1 MAMPQYEGRT
11 VPRRRRVVIADDESI
26 IRLDLGEM
34 LASLGYE
41 VVGEASDGAVA
52 VDLAQKL
59 RPDVVIMDIKMPGV
73 DGIAAA
79 RELTRARI
87 APVLLLTAYSEGQ
100 LVERA
105 KEAGVVAY
113 LVKPFREAE
122 LLPAI
127 EIALSR
133 FAEYQTLEKEL
144 GSLKDA
150 LETRKVVEQA
160 KGILMESQGLKE
172 SEAFH
177 RIRKASMDTR
187 KSMREIAEAII
198 LAHRLEQPT

>member
-1 MAMPQYEGRT
+1 MAMPQYEGRSM
-11 VPRRRRVVIADDESI
+11 PRKRRVVIADDESI

-52 VDLAQKL
+52 VELAQKL

-79 RELTRARI
+79 REPTRSRI

-133 FAEYQTLEKEL
+133 FVEYQTLEKEL
-144 GSLKDA
+144 GSLKEA

>member
-1 MAMPQYEGRT
+1 MAAPPTEAR
-11 VPRRRRVVIADDESI
+11 PRKRRVVIADDESI

-34 LASLGYE
+34 LTNLGYE
-41 VVGEASDGAVA
+41 VVGEGGDGAVA
-52 VDLAQKL
+52 VELAQKL
-59 RPDVVIMDIKMPGV
+59 RPDLVIMDIKMPDM

-87 APVLLLTAYSEGQ
+87 APVLLLTAYSEQQ

-133 FAEYQTLEKEL
+133 FAEFQVLEKEVN
-144 GSLKDA
+144 SLKEA
-150 LETRKVVEQA
+150 LETRKLVEQA
-160 KGILMESQGLKE
+160 KGVLMETQGLRE
-172 SEAFH
+172 AEAFH

-187 KSMREIAEAII
+187 KSMREIAEAI
-198 LAHRLEQPT
+198 LLTHQLEQST

>member
-1 MAMPQYEGRT
+1 MTAPQTEGRA
-11 VPRRRRVVIADDESI
+11 RKRRVVIADDESI

-34 LASLGYE
+34 LTNLGYE
-41 VVGEASDGAVA
+41 VVGEGGDGAVA
-52 VDLAQKL
+52 VELAQKL
-59 RPDVVIMDIKMPGV
+59 RPDLVIMDIKMPDM

-87 APVLLLTAYSEGQ
+87 APVLLLTAYSEQQ

-133 FAEYQTLEKEL
+133 FAEFQVLEKEVN
-144 GSLKDA
+144 SLKEA
-150 LETRKVVEQA
+150 LETRKLVEQA
-160 KGILMESQGLKE
+160 KGVLMETQGLRE
-172 SEAFH
+172 AEAFH

-187 KSMREIAEAII
+187 KSMREIAEAI
-198 LAHRLEQPT
+198 LLTHQLEKST